1 MKPVELDEKWS
12 KHPWSDWPPEV
23 QSTPSDQRFGFVSH
37 ECINK
42 KIIFISETS
51 RRRDWICNFVL
62 KEHCDIKSVHASC
75 GPSSVTYCL
84 WRWICIVRVC
94 NFFHFDPFKNIF
106 SQIDSRKT
114 IFISGSEHRRQ
125 SSWRPS
131 CTTGRPRWWRPR
143 DPTRLEGRT
152 TWTRR
157 APTSLAPLYTV
168 GHQQS
173 WRPTSNT
180 CSVGGS
186 FLLPLFLSIFSPPSL
201 SIPTA
206 ATGDLAFRPP
216 PLQRLFPKVSSP
228 TYLDNAP

>member
-1 MKPVELDEKWS
+1 
-12 KHPWSDWPPEV
+12 
-23 QSTPSDQRFGFVSH
+23 
-37 ECINK
+37 
-42 KIIFISETS
+42 
-51 RRRDWICNFVL
+51 
-62 KEHCDIKSVHASC
+62 
-75 GPSSVTYCL
+75 
-84 WRWICIVRVC
+84 VRVC

-143 DPTRLEGRT
+143 DPARLEGRT

-157 APTSLAPLYTV
+157 APTSLTPLYTV

-186 FLLPLFLSIFSPPSL
+186 FLLPLFLSIFSPPLSL
-201 SIPTA
+201 HSHCSYRRSRLPATPAPKALPQGIIPH
-206 ATGDLAFRPP
+206 
-216 PLQRLFPKVSSP
+216 LFG
-228 TYLDNAP
+228 

>member
-1 MKPVELDEKWS
+1 
-12 KHPWSDWPPEV
+12 
-23 QSTPSDQRFGFVSH
+23 
-37 ECINK
+37 
-42 KIIFISETS
+42 
-51 RRRDWICNFVL
+51 
-62 KEHCDIKSVHASC
+62 
-75 GPSSVTYCL
+75 
-84 WRWICIVRVC
+84 VRVC

-143 DPTRLEGRT
+143 DPAKLEGHT

-168 GHQQS
+168 GHQRS

-186 FLLPLFLSIFSPPSL
+186 FLLPLFLSIFSPPPLSL
-201 SIPTA
+201 SPFPLQLQAISPS
-206 ATGDLAFRPP
+206 GHPRSRGSSPRYHP
-216 PLQRLFPKVSSP
+216 PLIWIMHLSFARDLKEI
-228 TYLDNAP
+228 LK

>member
-143 DPTRLEGRT
+143 DPARLEGRT
-152 TWTRR
+152 LVYSR
-157 APTSLAPLYTV
+157 APTKLAPYFKYMFGRSLL
-168 GHQQS
+168 S
-173 WRPTSNT
+173 S
-180 CSVGGS
+180 SSLS
-186 FLLPLFLSIFSPPSL
+186 FYLLPPLSLHSHCSYRRSRLPATPAPKALPQGIIPHLF
-201 SIPTA
+201 
-206 ATGDLAFRPP
+206 G
-216 PLQRLFPKVSSP
+216 
-228 TYLDNAP
+228 